1 MRPRLAAYRVVVP
14 ELSSRDFENLL
25 AFRNGLRRFL
35 RWSESRAREVGMTPA
50 QHQLL
55 VAVKGH
61 PGGECPTISDL
72 AGYLL
77 LRHHSVVE
85 LVDRAAA
92 AGLVTRHPDTRDGR
106 VTRIGLTAGG
116 EDRLSRLAA
125 AHLDELRNLAP
136 VLDHLV
142 ADWAAHAGPSPP
154 PAVSGVEELSPP
166 TRPAP
171 CAVPPGRPVAEGS
184 ARRALLTS

>member
-1 MRPRLAAYRVVVP
+1 MP
-14 ELSSRDFENLL
+14 ELTRGDFENLL

-35 RWSESRAREVGMTPA
+35 HWSETQAREVGLTPA

-61 PGGECPTISDL
+61 PGGAPPTISDL

-92 AGLVTRHPDTRDGR
+92 AGLVVRHPDARDGR
-106 VTRIGLTAGG
+106 VTRILLTAGA
-116 EDRLSRLAA
+116 EQKLSLLGPT
-125 AHLDELRNLAP
+125 HLDELRNLAP
-136 VLDHLV
+136 ILDQLV
-142 ADWAAHAGPSPP
+142 AGWAARDGTPRAQ
-154 PAVSGVEELSPP
+154 EN
-166 TRPAP
+166 
-171 CAVPPGRPVAEGS
+171 
-184 ARRALLTS
+184 ARKQS

>member
-1 MRPRLAAYRVVVP
+1 MAAYRVVVP

-35 RWSESRAREVGMTPA
+35 RWSESRAREVGLTPA

-55 VAVKGH
+55 VAIKGH
-61 PGGECPTISDL
+61 PGDEPPTISGL

-92 AGLVTRHPDTRDGR
+92 AGLVTRRPDARDGR
-106 VTRIGLTAGG
+106 VTRIGLTADG
-116 EDRLSRLAA
+116 EDRLTRLAP

-142 ADWAAHAGPSPP
+142 ADWAAHTDGSAP
-154 PAVSGVEELSPP
+154 PASGGPELAALAERPQGVCPGLSGV
-166 TRPAP
+166 
-171 CAVPPGRPVAEGS
+171 
-184 ARRALLTS
+184 

>member
-1 MRPRLAAYRVVVP
+1 VVVP

-61 PGGECPTISDL
+61 RGGGPPTISDL

-85 LVDRAAA
+85 LVDRAVA
-92 AGLVTRHPDTRDGR
+92 AGLVTRQPDARDGR
-106 VTRIGLTAGG
+106 VTRIGLTAEG
-116 EDRLSRLAA
+116 EERLSRLAL
-125 AHLDELRNLAP
+125 AHLDELRSLAP

-142 ADWAAHAGPSPP
+142 ADWAAHTDPPP
-154 PAVSGVEELSPP
+154 PAAGRTEDLPERRRPP
-166 TRPAP
+166 RR
-171 CAVPPGRPVAEGS
+171 VLE
-184 ARRALLTS
+184 ARRIPLPS

>member
-1 MRPRLAAYRVVVP
+1 VP
-14 ELSSRDFENLL
+14 ELTRGDFENLL

-35 RWSESRAREVGMTPA
+35 HWSQTQAREAGLTPA

-55 VAVKGH
+55 VAIKGH
-61 PGGECPTISDL
+61 PGGESPTISDL

-92 AGLVTRHPDTRDGR
+92 AGLVERQADPRDGR
-106 VTRIGLTAGG
+106 VTRISLTADG
-116 EDRLSRLAA
+116 EQRLRRLATT
-125 AHLDELRNLAP
+125 HLNELRNLAP

-142 ADWAAHAGPSPP
+142 ADWDAHVAGPAGPRP
-154 PAVSGVEELSPP
+154 GPQADAD
-166 TRPAP
+166 RPAM
-171 CAVPPGRPVAEGS
+171 A
-184 ARRALLTS
+184 

>member
-1 MRPRLAAYRVVVP
+1 VVVP
-14 ELSSRDFENLL
+14 ELSRRDFENLL
-25 AFRNGLRRFL
+25 AFRNGLRRFI
-35 RWSESRAREVGMTPA
+35 RWSETQARDAGLTPA

-61 PGGECPTISDL
+61 RGDGYPTISDL

-85 LVDRAAA
+85 LVDRAVT
-92 AGLVTRHPDTRDGR
+92 AGIVSRQPDARDGR
-106 VTRIGLTAGG
+106 VTRIRLTPDG
-116 EDRLSRLAA
+116 EARLSRLAA

-142 ADWAAHAGPSPP
+142 ADWASHAAGLDGS
-154 PAVSGVEELSPP
+154 
-166 TRPAP
+166 RAP
-171 CAVPPGRPVAEGS
+171 GQGQDAAGGGREGHLYRDPIEMCS
-184 ARRALLTS
+184 RG

>member
-1 MRPRLAAYRVVVP
+1 MVP

-35 RWSESRAREVGMTPA
+35 RWSESQAREVGLTPA
-50 QHQLL
+50 QHQLM
-55 VAVKGH
+55 VAIKGH
-61 PGGECPTISDL
+61 AGDEPPTISGL

-77 LRHHSVVE
+77 LKHHSVVE

-92 AGLVTRHPDTRDGR
+92 AGLVTRQPDAKDGR
-106 VTRIGLTAGG
+106 VTRIGLTADG
-116 EDRLSRLAA
+116 EDRLSRLAR

-142 ADWAAHAGPSPP
+142 ADWAARADGSVAP
-154 PAVSGVEELSPP
+154 GFGGQGKQELN
-166 TRPAP
+166 
-171 CAVPPGRPVAEGS
+171 
-184 ARRALLTS
+184 

>member
-1 MRPRLAAYRVVVP
+1 MP
-14 ELSSRDFENLL
+14 ELSRSDFENLL

-35 RWSESRAREVGMTPA
+35 RWSETQARDVGITPA

-72 AGYLL
+72 AAHLL

-85 LVDRAAA
+85 LVDRAEW
-92 AGLVTRHPDTRDGR
+92 AGLVARQPDSRDGR
-106 VTRIGLTAGG
+106 VTRIGLTAEG
-116 EDRLSRLAA
+116 ESRLSRLAA
-125 AHLDELRNLAP
+125 AHVDELRNLAP

-142 ADWAAHAGPSPP
+142 ADWATHADGDGTSGGHVSPS
-154 PAVSGVEELSPP
+154 
-166 TRPAP
+166 
-171 CAVPPGRPVAEGS
+171 VADLYRDTIEI
-184 ARRALLTS
+184 AR